1 MKKDEAIDEFIRYM
15 VGERGISKNTI
26 ITYKEDL
33 MIFSSSTTKEEAND
47 FNNNDIYEF
56 IKGNNKLIELKQI
69 NREECIGLMKKYLCE
84 NKKMY

>member
-33 MIFSSSTTKEEAND
+33 MIFSSSTTKEEANE
-47 FNNNDIYEF
+47 FNNNAI
-56 IKGNNKLIELKQI
+56 
-69 NREECIGLMKKYLCE
+69 
-84 NKKMY
+84 

>member
-1 MKKDEAIDEFIRYM
+1 MKKEEAIDEFIRYM

>member
-33 MIFSSSTTKEEAND
+33 MIFSSSTTKEEANE

-56 IKGNNKLIELKQI
+56 ITAMSNERK
-69 NREECIGLMKKYLCE
+69 
-84 NKKMY
+84 

>member
-56 IKGNNKLIELKQI
+56 IILGLNKEGGIFPRCQMRGNQVQQLL
-69 NREECIGLMKKYLCE
+69 EE
-84 NKKMY
+84 